1 MRWSIAPIS
10 QARAVFLGLTLL
22 FGCAGLACEG
32 RPRSGSVE
40 TASREER
47 RSGPAI
53 AVLDLSDGAPEQ
65 PPPGFLGLASKSASF
80 ADLVGQIEELGHDR
94 QVRGV
99 LVRLGAMRMGLA
111 QASEIGAM
119 LAELGVKLPVW
130 CHADD
135 MGNGTMY
142 LAARG
147 CKRVWSSPGGS
158 VDAIGIAAQMVYFH
172 KLLADELGL
181 DVDFL
186 QVGKYKGAEEP
197 FTRDG
202 PSPEARASLQAC
214 LSGMRAAWL
223 EGIRA
228 GRPGLEGAVPEDGPY
243 SAPGAKQ
250 RGLVDEVGY
259 FDEARSALEK
269 ETHAVR
275 AEVRLGPGSE
285 SASGDVLS
293 DVMRAV
299 AGESMA
305 PAPIVIVRAVG
316 AISMDGGGVLGQ
328 SGGIVER
335 RLLSTLLRVERDD
348 DVRAVV
354 LRIDSPGGS
363 ALASDL
369 LWHALMR
376 LRAKKP
382 LVVSIGEMA
391 ASGGYYLASAGSAI
405 FADPTSIVGSIG
417 VVGGK
422 IAGAHA
428 LERIGVHTDTVAANS
443 GDPRAAARAGY
454 ESLLVP
460 WDDATR
466 RRLLETMTE
475 IYDLFLS
482 RVAEGRRMSAER
494 VAASAEGRIFDGREG
509 KARGLVDELGG
520 LLDAIERARAL
531 AGLSAEAR
539 VGVARDSG
547 GIIQEL
553 LQDQAQGQAPI
564 GLLTSP
570 IARLV
575 PELVP
580 FVASIAPMASGEVA
594 LCSLPFALMVH

>member
-1 MRWSIAPIS
+1 MRRPGA
-10 QARAVFLGLTLL
+10 QTLHGHAGLCPVLSL
-22 FGCAGLACEG
+22 ACALLACEG
-32 RPRSGSVE
+32 RPRAGSPGAV
-40 TASREER
+40 SRDEPS
-47 RSGPAI
+47 SGPAI
-53 AVLDLSDGAPEQ
+53 AVLDLSEGAPEQ
-65 PPPGFLGLASKSASF
+65 PPPGFLGLSSKSASF
-80 ADLVGQIEELGHDR
+80 EELVGQMESIGRDR
-94 QVRGV
+94 RLRGV
-99 LVRLGAMRMGLA
+99 LVRLGTTHVGLA

-119 LAELGVKLPVW
+119 LVHLGEKLPVW

-135 MGNGTMY
+135 LGNGTMS

-147 CKRVWSSPGGS
+147 CKRIWLSPGGS

-172 KLLADELGL
+172 KLLADDLGL

-202 PSPEARASLQAC
+202 PSPEARASLQTC
-214 LSGMRAAWL
+214 LSGIRAAWL
-223 EGIRA
+223 DGIRT
-228 GRPGLEGAVPEDGPY
+228 GRPSVEAAAPEDGPY

-250 RGLVDEVGY
+250 RGLIDDVGY
-259 FDEARSALEK
+259 FDDARTALEN
-269 ETHAVR
+269 ETHASR

-285 SASGDVLS
+285 SDSTEVFS

-299 AGESMA
+299 AGDSMTSA
-305 PAPIVIVRAVG
+305 QVVVVRAVG
-316 AISMDGGGVLGQ
+316 AISMDGGGLLGQ
-328 SGGIVER
+328 GGGIVER
-335 RLLSTLLRVERDD
+335 RLMSTLLRLERDD

-369 LWHALMR
+369 LWHELMR
-376 LRAKKP
+376 IRAKKP
-382 LVVSIGEMA
+382 LVVSIGDMA

-417 VVGGK
+417 VVSGK
-422 IAGAHA
+422 VAATHA
-428 LERIGVHTDTVAANS
+428 LERIGVHSDTVAANGS
-443 GDPRAAARAGY
+443 DPHAAARAAY

-475 IYDLFLS
+475 FYDLFLS
-482 RVAEGRRMSAER
+482 RIAAGRGISVER

-520 LLDAIERARAL
+520 LLEAIGRARAL
-531 AGLSAEAR
+531 SGLPADAR
-539 VGVARDSG
+539 VGVARESG
-547 GIIQEL
+547 GLIQEL
-553 LQDQAQGQAPI
+553 LQDEPQGKAQD
-564 GLLTSP
+564 GLLAP
-570 IARLV
+570 LLARIT

-580 FVASIAPMASGEVA
+580 FVASIAPIASHEVV
-594 LCSLPFALMVH
+594 LCSLPFALVVR